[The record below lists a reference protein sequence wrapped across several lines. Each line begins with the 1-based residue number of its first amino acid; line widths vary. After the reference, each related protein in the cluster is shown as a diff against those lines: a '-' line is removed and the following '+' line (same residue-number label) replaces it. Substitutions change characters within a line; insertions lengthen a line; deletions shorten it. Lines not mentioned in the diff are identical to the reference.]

1 MRGRQRDAEQA
12 DGLAEP
18 SPRAASDEHAVL
30 ALQRKAGNA
39 AVTQL
44 IQRDDAPPMTF
55 VRPGSPL
62 SMRPTKSPF
71 DYSQVVIPAEH
82 GAAVNAVV
90 EWFGTSAAEITS
102 GRSAGFLLAVPEL
115 VKWARGLPF
124 TVDGKTGKVGDH
136 MSAGEV
142 ETLLRDEAKRRGV
155 RLLEHRSLTDKSGA
169 RSELAAIME
178 NLGRIPTQIQ
188 LGGDSAKLT
197 LSIAGKATGE
207 LSLGKGGKVEA
218 EGSAEGGELS
228 YSAPGGRGKITGK
241 AGPEGGGGSLEL
253 PGGKVSIDVT
263 DSKVK
268 AEVKAGD
275 LLTVRGSAG
284 TEKDGSFAWRADIQI
299 GTLGKIITVEEMAN
313 LMIGAQ
319 DTFGKAATDLSKG
332 LSVDKA
338 KEHGGAVKDAVK
350 NVVEK
355 AEKSAKQAKSG
366 WSVGGS
372 LSGTDKGGW
381 AASVTL
387 TWVW

>member
-1 MRGRQRDAEQA
+1 MRGRELDAEHA
-12 DGLAEP
+12 DRRAEP
-18 SPRAASDEHAVL
+18 APAEAADEHAVL

-39 AVTQL
+39 AVTRL
-44 IQRDDAPPMTF
+44 LQRDDAPPMTF

-62 SMRPTKSPF
+62 SMRPTTSVF
-71 DYSQVVIPAEH
+71 DYSHVVLPAEH

-90 EWFGTSAAEITS
+90 EWFGKSAAEITS

-115 VKWARGLPF
+115 VKWARGLPYEA
-124 TVDGKTGKVGDH
+124 DGKTGKVGDH

-142 ETLLRDEAKRRGV
+142 ESLLRDEAKRRGV
-155 RLLEHRSLTDKSGA
+155 RLLEHRSLTDKGGA
-169 RSELAAIME
+169 RSELAAILE
-178 NLGRIPTQIQ
+178 NLGRIPTQIE
-188 LGGDSAKLT
+188 LGGDSAKLV

-207 LSLGKGGKVEA
+207 LSLGKGGKLEV
-218 EGSAEGGELS
+218 EGSPEGGEAA
-228 YSAPGGRGKITGK
+228 YTAPGGRGKITGK

-253 PGGKVSIDVT
+253 PGGKVSIDLT

-299 GTLGKIITVEEMAN
+299 GTLGKIITIEEMAK

-366 WSVGGS
+366 WSAGAS

-381 AASVTL
+381 SASVTL
-387 TWVW
+387 TWVF

>member
-1 MRGRQRDAEQA
+1 MRGRRLDAKHSEQP
-12 DGLAEP
+12 DEP
-18 SPRAASDEHAVL
+18 SARRHRDDHAVL
-30 ALQRKAGNA
+30 ALQRGAGNA
-39 AVTQL
+39 AVTRML
-44 IQRDDAPPMTF
+44 QRDDAPPLTY

-62 SMRPTKSPF
+62 SMRPTTSVF
-71 DYSQVVIPAEH
+71 DYSNIVLPAGH
-82 GAAVNAVV
+82 GEAVNAVV
-90 EWFGTSAAEITS
+90 EWFGRSAAEITS
-102 GRSAGFLLAVPEL
+102 GRSAGFLLAMPEL
-115 VKWARGLPF
+115 VKWARELPIQ
-124 TVDGKTGKVGDH
+124 VEGKQGKVGDH
-136 MSAGEV
+136 MSPGEV
-142 ETLLRDEAKRRGV
+142 ESLLRDEAKRRGV
-155 RLLEHRSLTDKSGA
+155 RLLEHRSLGDRSGA

-178 NLGRIPTQIQ
+178 NLGRIPTQIE
-188 LGGDSAKLT
+188 LGGDSAKLV

-207 LSLGKGGKVEA
+207 LSLGKGGKLEA
-218 EGSAEGGELS
+218 EGSAEGGELT
-228 YSAPGGRGKITGK
+228 YTAPGGKGKITGR

-299 GTLGKIITVEEMAN
+299 GTLGKIITVEEMAK

-319 DTFGKAATDLSKG
+319 DTFGKAASDLSKG
-332 LSVDKA
+332 FSVEKA
-338 KEHGGAVKDAVK
+338 KDHGGAVKDAVK
-350 NVVEK
+350 EVVEK

-366 WSVGGS
+366 WSVGGA

-387 TWVW
+387 TWVF